1 MIDCPTFRLPAM
13 INVSND
19 AVNVFAT
26 SQKILLSPIVFNLL
40 ILSSDEILEIILTN
54 SKGITSAEIRFV

>member
-1 MIDCPTFRLPAM
+1 M

-26 SQKILLSPIVFNLL
+26 SQKILLNPIVFNLL

-54 SKGITSAEIRFV
+54 SNGITSAEIRFV

>member
-1 MIDCPTFRLPAM
+1 M